1 MKLQIPPDY
10 NTKLLVAFAGGTGPD
25 AYRIQGI
32 YGRNMAYHGALLD
45 LSSYLDRDKTA
56 KADFEGMA
64 KASQQAATYN
74 GKIIGMPFG
83 GTLII
88 TIYNED
94 IVRKN
99 GLKQPAD

>member
-1 MKLQIPPDY
+1 
-10 NTKLLVAFAGGTGPD
+10 
-25 AYRIQGI
+25 
-32 YGRNMAYHGALLD
+32 MAYHGALLD

-99 GLKQPAD
+99 GLKQPADLGTGWNWNEVVQYGEKLTRRGSGPRPSVYGF